1 MMPPPRGLD
10 PNRVTYTPLSE
21 LTTASEK
28 ARRDAPAVAV
38 CEVWDPGLDQ
48 LARLA
53 SSDEP
58 TPQRRRVKA
67 LRWLNP
73 RLRPSAGRSPPV
85 RQPQGSAGG
94 GQSPASAGIAGRC
107 GLAASDTLGH
117 ESGSGDDSRRRAGL
131 PSTPGSSETP
141 GDAVVGGLGRG
152 ANDTAGRA
160 VYRVLVTVGVLLE
173 VLGTNAQRMKSDSWQ
188 LEACECDRDPRGVV
202 LRRAP

>member
-1 MMPPPRGLD
+1 MEGTGSYSLPEDLVRD
-10 PNRVTYTPLSE
+10 
-21 LTTASEK
+21 
-28 ARRDAPAVAV
+28 RRPCA
-38 CEVWDPGLDQ
+38 
-48 LARLA
+48 
-53 SSDEP
+53 

-94 GQSPASAGIAGRC
+94 GESPASAGIAGRC
-107 GLAASDTLGH
+107 RLAASDTLGH
-117 ESGSGDDSRRRAGL
+117 ESGSGADSRRRAGL
-131 PSTPGSSETP
+131 TSSPGSSETP

-160 VYRVLVTVGVLLE
+160 VYRVLVTVGVPLE

-188 LEACECDRDPRGVV
+188 LRLVNVTAI
-202 LRRAP
+202 RAPSSCAARPERGGARIAVQCRGAGRLSRTRTKGDWCG